1 MESLFLNLIRILK
14 QQDKTLAELLN
25 TAEEHNQ
32 ALRQNDT
39 VTVLST
45 AYKQD
50 ELSKKLKSQDR
61 KLEEA
66 KKQLTGVCG
75 ITGKAV
81 LSDFTHYAPESLTAE
96 LAEISQNLKEKILRL
111 GEINSLNKVLSR
123 RGQIFTEKLIRIMT
137 PCSGNTYMGSGRLT
151 KEGKPLR
158 IFDATI

>member
-14 QQDKTLAELLN
+14 QQHKTLAELLKA
-25 TAEEHNQ
+25 AEEHNR

-39 VTVLST
+39 GAVLST
-45 AYKQD
+45 AYKQE
-50 ELSKKLKSQDR
+50 ELSKKLKGQDG

-81 LSDFTHYAPESLTAE
+81 LSDFKHYAPEPLAAE
-96 LAEISQNLKEKILRL
+96 LAKVSQNLREKILRL
-111 GEINSLNKVLSR
+111 GEIHSLNKVLAM

-137 PCSGNTYMGSGRLT
+137 PSGSNTYMGSGRLK
-151 KEGKPLR
+151 KESKPLQ
-158 IFDATI
+158 ILDSTI